1 MNTLKIK
8 KFFSE
13 KYPQAINTKSRKRE
27 IVMQRRM
34 IVNFLFQEGKIIV
47 TVMKNIIGGT
57 HQVICYFLRHVND
70 KSFENYYK
78 SETEKFR
85 LNYWELVNNL
95 AQNSNQKEKSII
107 LFKTK
112 EKEFCEAKKKSAIKG
127 IFDIRQYAIAIANR
141 RKKTSRIKF
150 Y

>member
-1 MNTLKIK
+1 MSILKIK
-8 KFFSE
+8 KFFAE
-13 KYPQAINTKSRKRE
+13 KYPEAINSRSRKRE
-27 IVMQRRM
+27 IVIQRRM
-34 IVNFLFQEGKIIV
+34 IVNFLFQEGKIRV

-57 HQVICYFLRHVND
+57 HQVICYFLRNIND

-85 LNYWELVNNL
+85 LNYWDLVNSL
-95 AQNSNQKEKSII
+95 AQNGIS
-107 LFKTK
+107 KTK
-112 EKEFCEAKKKSAIKG
+112 EKDFCDPKKKPATKGLVTIK
-127 IFDIRQYAIAIANR
+127 QCAIALTNR

>member
-1 MNTLKIK
+1 MSIIKIK
-8 KFFSE
+8 KFFAE
-13 KYPQAINTKSRKRE
+13 KYPEAINSKSRKRE

-34 IVNFLFQEGKIIV
+34 IINFLFQEGKIRV

-57 HQVICYFLRHVND
+57 HQVVCYFLRNVND

-85 LNYWELVNNL
+85 LNYWDLVNSF
-95 AQNSNQKEKSII
+95 AQNRQNEN
-107 LFKTK
+107 
-112 EKEFCEAKKKSAIKG
+112 EFCDPKNKPTRKG
-127 IFDIRQYAIAIANR
+127 IVNIKQYAIALTNR